1 MVVVGGVPGV
11 AVGGAGGTG
20 VDVGGTAVGGTAVGG
35 TEVGAGG
42 TPVVEV
48 AAGGGDTGDPL
59 VEYDAYCAFTC
70 CPQLVSAGPL

>member
-20 VDVGGTAVGGTAVGG
+20 VDVGGTAVGGTAVG
-35 TEVGAGG
+35 AGG
-42 TPVVEV
+42 TPVVDV